1 MEKGIPFSKLN
12 GSGNDFLLIDNRRG
26 ILRGV
31 DLPGFVG
38 KVCDR
43 SRSIGADGVIF
54 IEKSRKADFRW
65 RFFNADGS
73 RAEMCGNGG
82 RCAAR
87 FAVERNIARTTLGF
101 ETDAGL
107 IRAEVKGRRVKL
119 QMTPPRG
126 LALSKSLTLR
136 GRKITYSFLDTGVPH
151 AVLFVPD
158 LSKIDLEGTGQGIR
172 THRVFAP
179 RGTNVDFVRVRNGE
193 VRIRTYE
200 RGVEGETLACGTG
213 AVAAGILSAVHGYV
227 RPPVAVRTRGG
238 EVLIVHFD
246 PEKDGFG
253 EVYLEGDTSWSC
265 DGVMSKEAYRY

>member
-12 GSGNDFLLIDNRRG
+12 GSGNDFLLIDNRVG

-31 DLPGFVG
+31 DLPDFVG

-43 SRSIGADGVIF
+43 SRSIGADGVIV
-54 IEKSRKADFRW
+54 IEKSRRANFRW
-65 RFFNADGS
+65 KFFNADGS

-87 FAVERNIARTTLGF
+87 FAVERNIAPGTLGF

-107 IRAEVKGRRVKL
+107 IRAEVRGRRVKL

-126 LALSKSLTLR
+126 LALSKSLTLG
-136 GRKITYSFLDTGVPH
+136 GRTITYSFLDTGVPH

-158 LSKIDLEGTGQGIR
+158 LSKIDLMATGRGIR

-179 RGTNVDFVRVRNGE
+179 RGTNVDFVRVKDGT
-193 VRIRTYE
+193 VWIRTYE

-227 RPPVAVRTRGG
+227 RPPVPVRTRGG
-238 EVLIVHFD
+238 DVLVIHFD
-246 PEKDGFG
+246 PGKDAFA

-265 DGVMSKEAYRY
+265 DGVIYKEAYRY